1 MIAEKISC
9 MGIVLLYN
17 NSQKE
22 VLILNSEGEWVF
34 PKGHLEKDETL
45 LDCAVR
51 EVFEEARIKLLKEQS
66 LGQIDEFSFYFDKE
80 QAIKVIKVFGFII
93 NSRQIVCYNKNEGFI
108 DGKFVEVND
117 ALKLLKHDDAK
128 NALRKL
134 LNKVK

>member
-1 MIAEKISC
+1 MITEKISC
-9 MGIVLLYN
+9 MGIVLLYD

-93 NSRQIVCYNKNEGFI
+93 NSRQIVCYNKNEEFI